1 MSSIGTML
9 RYASDVC
16 TPRVFK
22 VAAVCRTSDA
32 GDRCIGHAIQSDFA
46 PSARCKGGSVRSM
59 SEVHFYP
66 KARRSQPS
74 HESLMRVRAVTTPVS
89 SPAVTTKKR
98 VFTFGK
104 GRSEGNKSMKS
115 LLGGKGANLAEMASI
130 GLSVPPGLTISTE
143 ACQEYQQNSKQLP
156 GDLWD
161 EVLEG
166 LKIIEQEM
174 GSYLGDPSKPLLL
187 SVRSGAAISMPGMMD
202 TVLNLGLNDD
212 VVAGLAAKSGERF
225 AYDSYR
231 RFLDMF
237 GDVVMGIS
245 HSLFEEKL
253 EQLKE
258 TKGLKLDTELTASDL
273 KELVAEY
280 KNVYLEAKGKDF
292 PSDPKKQLKLAVQ
305 AVFDSWDSPRAI
317 KYRSI
322 NQITGL
328 KGTAVNIQSMV
339 FGNMGNTSGTG
350 VLFTRNPSTG
360 EAKLYGEFLINAQ
373 GEDVVA
379 GIRTPE
385 DLTTMKNCMPDAYKE
400 LVENCEILERHYKD
414 MMDIEFTV
422 QENRLWMLQCRA
434 GKRTG
439 KGAVKIAVDMV
450 QEGIVDNRSAIK
462 MVEPQ
467 HLDQLL
473 HPQFEDPSAYKD
485 HVIAVGLP
493 ASPGAAVGQVVFSA
507 DDAET
512 WHAQGKSAIL
522 VRTETSPE
530 DVGGMHAAA
539 GILTARGGMTS
550 HAAVVARGWG
560 KCCVSGCSEIR
571 VNDVDKVLIVAS
583 HVIKEGEWLSLNG
596 STGEVILGKQPL
608 SPPALSGDLETFM
621 SWADEIRR
629 LKVMANADT
638 PEDAL
643 TARNNGAQGIGL
655 CRTEHMFFASDERI
669 KTVRKMIMAVTPE
682 QRKVALDQ
690 LLPYQRSDFEGIFR
704 AMDGLPVT
712 IRLLD
717 PPLHEFLPEGDLDH
731 IVSELTTET
740 GVTEDEVFSRI
751 EKLSEVNPMLG
762 FRGCRLGI
770 SYPELTEMQ
779 ARAIFQAAI
788 TMTNQGVKVLPEI
801 MVPLVGTPQELGH
814 QASLIHSVAKKVFTE
829 MGSSIAYKVGT
840 MIEIPRAAL
849 IADEIAKEAD
859 FFSFGTNDLT
869 QMTFGYSRDDVG
881 KFLPTYL
888 SKGILQ
894 SDPFEVLDQKG
905 VGQLIKLAT
914 ERGRKAKPHL
924 KVGICGEHGGE
935 PSSVAFF
942 AEAGLD
948 YVSCSPFRVPIARL
962 AAAQVVI

>member
-1 MSSIGTML
+1 MATWRVTGGAVDSGVLKGTQRQGAVSAPVRL
-9 RYASDVC
+9 ARKPNPQRRLTVSGGPSQASDGDAVDGRNQR
-16 TPRVFK
+16 PAPPN
-22 VAAVCRTSDA
+22 AAVAS
-32 GDRCIGHAIQSDFA
+32 A
-46 PSARCKGGSVRSM
+46 PA
-59 SEVHFYP
+59 
-66 KARRSQPS
+66 
-74 HESLMRVRAVTTPVS
+74 L
-89 SPAVTTKKR
+89 KKR
-98 VFTFGK
+98 VFIFGK
-104 GRSEGNKSMKS
+104 GKSDGHKGMKA

-130 GLSVPPGLTISTE
+130 GLSVPPGFTISTE
-143 ACQEYQQNSKQLP
+143 ACEEYQELGHQLP
-156 GDLWD
+156 VGLWD
-161 EVLEG
+161 EVLDG
-166 LKIIEQEM
+166 LQAVEEDM
-174 GSYLGDPSKPLLL
+174 DATLGDPSRPLLL

-202 TVLNLGLNDD
+202 TVLNLGLNDE

-245 HSLFEEKL
+245 HSNFEEKL
-253 EQLKE
+253 EKLKAAR
-258 TKGLKLDTELTASDL
+258 GVKLDTNLTAADL

-280 KNVYLEAKGKDF
+280 KKVYVEVKGEQF
-292 PSDPKKQLKLAVQ
+292 PSDPKRQLYLSVLAV
-305 AVFDSWDSPRAI
+305 FNSWDSQRAV

-328 KGTAVNIQSMV
+328 KGTAVNIQCMV
-339 FGNMGNTSGTG
+339 FGNMGDTSGTG

-360 EAKLYGEFLINAQ
+360 EKKLYGEFLINAQ

-385 DLTTMKNCMPDAYKE
+385 DLDAMKQCMPAAYEE
-400 LVENCEILERHYKD
+400 LVENCNILEKHYKE

-422 QENRLWMLQCRA
+422 QEQRLWMLQCRT

-439 KGAVKIAVDMV
+439 SGAVKIAVDMV
-450 QEGIVDNRSAIK
+450 NEGLIDISAAIK
-462 MVEPQ
+462 MVEPG

-473 HPQFEDPSAYKD
+473 HPQFENPSAYAEK
-485 HVIAVGLP
+485 VLATGLP
-493 ASPGAAVGQVVFSA
+493 ASPGAAVGQIVFNA
-507 DDAET
+507 DDAEA
-512 WHAQGKSAIL
+512 WHAQGKDVIL

-539 GILTARGGMTS
+539 GILTSRGGMTS

-560 KCCVSGCSEIR
+560 KCCVSGCSEVR
-571 VNDVDKVLIVAS
+571 VNESEKIVIIGTKTL
-583 HVIKEGEWLSLNG
+583 HEGDWISLNG
-596 STGEVILGKQPL
+596 STGEVVQGKLPL
-608 SPPALSGDLETFM
+608 APPALSGDLGTFM
-621 SWADEIRR
+621 SWVDEVRK

-638 PEDAL
+638 PDDAL
-643 TARNNGAQGIGL
+643 VARNNGAEGIGL

-669 KTVRKMIMAVTPE
+669 KAVRQMIMAVTVE
-682 QRKVALDQ
+682 QRKAALDL

-717 PPLHEFLPEGDLDH
+717 PPLHEFLPEGDIGD
-731 IVSELTTET
+731 IVDQLAGDT
-740 GVTEDEVFSRI
+740 GMTEDEIFARI

-779 ARAIFQAAI
+779 VRAILEAA
-788 TMTNQGVKVLPEI
+788 TSMSSQGFKVLPEI
-801 MVPLVGTPQELGH
+801 MVPLIGTLQELTH
-814 QASLIHSVAKKVFTE
+814 QINVVRSTAAKVFAEAGT
-829 MGSSIAYKVGT
+829 SVNYKVGT
-840 MIEIPRAAL
+840 MIEVPRAAL
-849 IADEIAKEAD
+849 LADEIAEQAE

-881 KFLPTYL
+881 KFLPVYL
-888 SKGILQ
+888 SSGILQ
-894 SDPFEVLDQKG
+894 HDPFEVLDRKG
-905 VGQLIKLAT
+905 VGKLIKIAI
-914 ERGRKAKPHL
+914 EKGRSTRPDL

-962 AAAQVVI
+962 AAAQVAL

>member
-1 MSSIGTML
+1 MSSAVKSMIRGPIN
-9 RYASDVC
+9 DVY
-16 TPRVFK
+16 TQRLLKEKSGDQMDHFRGNLHVSQWSPRVRPTCCHDSQNNANGF
-22 VAAVCRTSDA
+22 AVPKPKRREPHLRNRLLSQ
-32 GDRCIGHAIQSDFA
+32 AI
-46 PSARCKGGSVRSM
+46 
-59 SEVHFYP
+59 
-66 KARRSQPS
+66 
-74 HESLMRVRAVTTPVS
+74 LTPVS
-89 SPAVTTKKR
+89 DPTPTTEKR

-104 GRSEGNKSMKS
+104 GKCEGNKGMKS

-143 ACQEYQQNSKQLP
+143 ACQEYQQIGKKLAD
-156 GDLWD
+156 GLW
-161 EVLEG
+161 EEILEG
-166 LKIIEQEM
+166 LECVEKDM
-174 GSYLGDPSKPLLL
+174 GAFLGDPSKPLLL

-202 TVLNLGLNDD
+202 TVLNLGLNDE

-225 AYDSYR
+225 SYDSYR

-237 GDVVMGIS
+237 GDV
-245 HSLFEEKL
+245 LFEEKL
-253 EQLKE
+253 EKLKIA
-258 TKGLKLDTELTASDL
+258 KGVKLDTELSASDL
-273 KELVAEY
+273 KELVEQY
-280 KNVYLEAKGKDF
+280 KSVYLEANGEKF
-292 PSDPKKQLKLAVQ
+292 PSDPKQQLQLAVK

-322 NQITGL
+322 NQIIGL
-328 KGTAVNIQSMV
+328 KGTAVNIQCMV

-360 EAKLYGEFLINAQ
+360 EKKLYGEFLINAQ

-385 DLTTMKNCMPDAYKE
+385 DLDTMKSCMPEAYKE

-422 QENRLWMLQCRA
+422 QENRLWMLQCRS

-450 QEGIVDNRSAIK
+450 NEGLVDTRTAVK

-485 HVIAVGLP
+485 KVVATGLP
-493 ASPGAAVGQVVFSA
+493 ASPGAAVGQIVFSA
-507 DDAET
+507 DGAEA
-512 WHAQGKSAIL
+512 WHAQGKNVIL

-560 KCCVSGCSEIR
+560 KCCVSGCADIR
-571 VNDVDKVLIVAS
+571 VNDAEKFVEIGNN
-583 HVIKEGEWLSLNG
+583 VIKEGEWLSLNG

-608 SPPALSGDLETFM
+608 SPPALSGDLEIFM
-621 SWADEIRR
+621 SWADEIRH

-669 KTVRKMIMAVTPE
+669 KAVRKMIMAIKPE
-682 QRKVALDQ
+682 QRKAALDL

-717 PPLHEFLPEGDLDH
+717 PPLHEFLPEGDLEQ

-740 GVTEDEVFSRI
+740 GMTEDEVYSRI

-779 ARAIFQAAI
+779 VRAIFQAAVS
-788 TMTNQGVKVLPEI
+788 MSNQGFTVFPEI

-814 QASLIHSVAKKVFTE
+814 QVSLIRSVAKKVFSE
-829 MGSSIAYKVGT
+829 MGSSLSYKVGT

-849 IADEIAKEAD
+849 VADEIAKEAE

-881 KFLPTYL
+881 KFLPIYL
-888 SKGILQ
+888 SNGILQ
-894 SDPFEVLDQKG
+894 HDPFEVLDQKG
-905 VGQLIKLAT
+905 VGQLIKIAT
-914 ERGRKAKPHL
+914 EKGRGARPSL

-962 AAAQVVI
+962 AAAQVAA

>member
-1 MSSIGTML
+1 MKGMVIRSRIAPEKHLDHHHQLISDLFLLRDAKRRSVLHFSSRSSTG
-9 RYASDVC
+9 
-16 TPRVFK
+16 
-22 VAAVCRTSDA
+22 AAP
-32 GDRCIGHAIQSDFA
+32 CI
-46 PSARCKGGSVRSM
+46 
-59 SEVHFYP
+59 
-66 KARRSQPS
+66 KARRYGP
-74 HESLMRVRAVTTPVS
+74 LLRGRIRAQVVTTPVS
-89 SPAVTTKKR
+89 DPTAPATKKR

-130 GLSVPPGLTISTE
+130 GLSVPPGLTVSTE
-143 ACQEYQQNSKQLP
+143 ACQEYEQNGKMLP
-156 GDLWD
+156 EGLW
-161 EVLEG
+161 EEILEG
-166 LKIIEQEM
+166 LNWVEKDM
-174 GSYLGDPSKPLLL
+174 GACLGDPSNPLLL

-202 TVLNLGLNDD
+202 TVLNLGLNDE
-212 VVAGLAAKSGERF
+212 VVAGLGAKSGERF

-245 HSLFEEKL
+245 HSSFEEKL
-253 EQLKE
+253 ERMKDA
-258 TKGLKLDTELTASDL
+258 KGVRLDTDLTAADL
-273 KELVAEY
+273 KELVEQY
-280 KNVYLEAKGKDF
+280 KKVYFEAIGEEF
-292 PSDPKKQLKLAVQ
+292 PSDPKKQLQLAVK
-305 AVFDSWDSPRAI
+305 AVFESWDSPRAN
-317 KYRSI
+317 KYRNI

-328 KGTAVNIQSMV
+328 KGTAVNIQCMV

-360 EAKLYGEFLINAQ
+360 ENKLYGEFLINAQ
-373 GEDVVA
+373 GEDVVS

-385 DLTTMKNCMPDAYKE
+385 DLDTMKNCMPEAYKE
-400 LVENCEILERHYKD
+400 LVENCEILESHYKD

-422 QENRLWMLQCRA
+422 QENRLWMLQCRS

-450 QEGIVDNRSAIK
+450 NEGLVDARSAIK

-473 HPQFEDPSAYKD
+473 HPQFENPQAYKD
-485 HVIAVGLP
+485 QVIATGLP
-493 ASPGAAVGQVVFSA
+493 ASPGAAIGQIVFSA
-507 DDAET
+507 DDAEE
-512 WHAQGKSAIL
+512 WHAQGKSVIL

-560 KCCVSGCSEIR
+560 KCCVSGCSDIR
-571 VNDVDKVLIVAS
+571 VIDSERVVVFGDM
-583 HVIKEGEWLSLNG
+583 VINEGEWISLNG

-608 SPPALSGDLETFM
+608 SPPALSGDLEIFM

-629 LKVMANADT
+629 IKVMANADT
-638 PEDAL
+638 PDDAL
-643 TARNNGAQGIGL
+643 TARKNGAQGIGL

-669 KTVRKMIMAVTPE
+669 KAVRKMIMAVTQE
-682 QRKVALDQ
+682 QRKAALDL

-717 PPLHEFLPEGDLDH
+717 PPLHEFLPEGDVEQ
-731 IVSELTTET
+731 IVGELTSET
-740 GVTEDEVFSRI
+740 GMTEDEVFSRI

-779 ARAIFQAAI
+779 ARAIFQAAVS
-788 TMTNQGVKVLPEI
+788 MTNQGFTVIPEI
-801 MVPLVGTPQELGH
+801 MVPLVGTPQELEH
-814 QASLIHSVAKKVFTE
+814 QSNLIRNVATKVFTE
-829 MGSSIAYKVGT
+829 MGVTLNYKVGT

-849 IADEIAKEAD
+849 VADEIAKVAE

-881 KFLPTYL
+881 KFLPIYL
-888 SKGILQ
+888 AKGILQ

-905 VGQLIKLAT
+905 VGQLIKIAA
-914 ERGRKAKPHL
+914 EKGRAARPSL

-962 AAAQVVI
+962 AAAQVAV

>member
-1 MSSIGTML
+1 MSSTLKGML
-9 RYASDVC
+9 IR
-16 TPRVFK
+16 TPPEVYRQRLLKGKYVDQFDLVRENPSFHGLNSLGRVGLK
-22 VAAVCRTSDA
+22 RCHRQQMQIVNGIMNPNPKKNEPGHIEAKAVLSPVADKT
-32 GDRCIGHAIQSDFA
+32 A
-46 PSARCKGGSVRSM
+46 P
-59 SEVHFYP
+59 
-66 KARRSQPS
+66 
-74 HESLMRVRAVTTPVS
+74 TTR
-89 SPAVTTKKR
+89 KR

-104 GRSEGNKSMKS
+104 GKSEGNRAMKS

-143 ACQEYQQNSKQLP
+143 ACQEYQLNGKDLP
-156 GDLWD
+156 QGLW
-161 EVLEG
+161 EEILEG
-166 LKIIEQEM
+166 LESVQEDM
-174 GSYLGDPSKPLLL
+174 GAILGDPSKPLLL

-202 TVLNLGLNDD
+202 TVLNLGLNDN
-212 VVAGLAAKSGERF
+212 VVAGLAAKSGECF

-237 GDVVMGIS
+237 GNVVMGIP
-245 HSLFEEKL
+245 HSSFEEQLEKL
-253 EQLKE
+253 KG
-258 TKGLKLDTELTASDL
+258 TKGVELDTELTASDL
-273 KELVAEY
+273 KELVEQY
-280 KNVYLEAKGKDF
+280 KNVYLETTGEKF
-292 PSDPKKQLKLAVQ
+292 PSDPKQQLLLAVK
-305 AVFDSWDSPRAI
+305 AVFDSWDSQRAN

-328 KGTAVNIQSMV
+328 KGTAVNIQCMV

-360 EAKLYGEFLINAQ
+360 ERKLYGEFLISAQ

-385 DLTTMKNCMPDAYKE
+385 DLDTMKNCMPGAYKE
-400 LVENCEILERHYKD
+400 LVENCEILEKHYKD

-422 QENRLWMLQCRA
+422 QENRLWMLQCRS

-450 QEGIVDNRSAIK
+450 NEGLVDKRTAIK

-473 HPQFEDPSAYKD
+473 HPQFENPTAYKD
-485 HVIAVGLP
+485 KVIATGLP
-493 ASPGAAVGQVVFSA
+493 ASPGAAVGTVVFSA
-507 DDAET
+507 EDAET
-512 WHAQGKSAIL
+512 WHAQGKSVIL

-560 KCCVSGCSEIR
+560 KCCVSGCSDIR
-571 VNDVDKVLIVAS
+571 VNDAEKLV
-583 HVIKEGEWLSLNG
+583 VIGDTVVEEGEWLSLNG
-596 STGEVILGKQPL
+596 STGEVILGKEPL

-621 SWADEIRR
+621 SWADKVRR

-643 TARNNGAQGIGL
+643 TARNNGAEGIGL
-655 CRTEHMFFASDERI
+655 CRTEHMFFASDDRI
-669 KTVRKMIMAVTPE
+669 KAVRKMIMAATTE
-682 QRKVALDQ
+682 ERKAALDL
-690 LLPYQRSDFEGIFR
+690 LLPYQRFDFEGIFR

-717 PPLHEFLPEGDLDH
+717 PPLHEFLPEGDLEQ
-731 IVSELTTET
+731 IVSELTAET
-740 GVTEDEVFSRI
+740 GMTEDEVFSRI

-770 SYPELTEMQ
+770 SYPELSEMQ
-779 ARAIFQAAI
+779 ARAIFQAAVS
-788 TMTNQGVKVLPEI
+788 MSNQGVKVFPEI

-814 QASLIHSVAKKVFTE
+814 QMRLIQSVAGKVFFE
-829 MGSSIAYKVGT
+829 MDTTLSYKVGT

-849 IADEIAKEAD
+849 VADEIAKEAE

-881 KFLPTYL
+881 KFLPIYL
-888 SKGILQ
+888 AKGLLQ
-894 SDPFEVLDQKG
+894 SDPFEVLDQGG
-905 VGQLIKLAT
+905 VGQLIKMAT
-914 ERGRKAKPHL
+914 EKGRAARPSL

-962 AAAQVVI
+962 AAAQVAV